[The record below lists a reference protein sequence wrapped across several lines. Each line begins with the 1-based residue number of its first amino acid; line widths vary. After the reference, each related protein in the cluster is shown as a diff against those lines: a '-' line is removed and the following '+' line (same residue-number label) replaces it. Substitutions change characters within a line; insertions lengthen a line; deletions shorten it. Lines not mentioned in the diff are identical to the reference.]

1 MICPRCHTEMNDDV
15 NYCPHCGMKIEKCPA
30 CHQPIINGAKFCSHC
45 GTSLYTKQTE
55 SHIGGYYEPLHK
67 DSEYVK
73 TVIEP
78 ETTIDFK
85 DISVNKKVNKKVI
98 IIAVAILLALSGI
111 SYAYIYH
118 GPKINKNN
126 TDTDIVKQNE
136 PFVVES
142 STSWSSLTGNMNQE
156 GNVFKTEDKIFML
169 DDNEHLVSMD
179 LKLENRVTL
188 VNDECHYI
196 NVVGDMIYYTNDDDF
211 LCSMTTDGKDQ
222 KVILDQEVY
231 YMIVKGDKIYYQLDD
246 NRKEHI
252 YVYDLTTNEQT
263 ELNDRKSYNLN
274 ILDDKIYYSSSD
286 GIYSIGIDGQ
296 GEEKLMS
303 GKVANLIYQDGKLYY
318 NEIES
323 DLPRIVAYD
332 IESKKTEVII
342 NKKSGLLNITNEYLF
357 YLSSD
362 LNVVRYDL
370 KTKENKNIYAGN
382 VEYGFVVGDKL
393 ILYTKSLY
401 NDDEYQVIMDFS
413 GENQQRLFA
422 ASNGT
427 FV

>member
-45 GTSLYTKQTE
+45 GTSLYAKQAE
-55 SHIGGYYEPLHK
+55 SHIGGYYEPLQHNEYTETKTEFK
-67 DSEYVK
+67 DS
-73 TVIEP
+73 T
-78 ETTIDFK
+78 DFK
-85 DISVNKKVNKKVI
+85 DIPVNKKVNKKVI
-98 IIAVAILLALSGI
+98 IIAVAILLVLSGV

-118 GPKINKNN
+118 GPKLNKNT
-126 TDTDIVKQNE
+126 TDTDVVKPNE
-136 PFVVES
+136 PLVVGE
-142 STSWSSLTGNMNQE
+142 STSWTSFTGNINQE

-196 NVVGDMIYYTNDDDF
+196 NVVGDMIYYTNDDDL
-211 LCSMTTDGKDQ
+211 LCSMTVEGKDQ
-222 KVILDQEVY
+222 KVIFDQEVY

-246 NRKEHI
+246 NKKEHI

-274 ILDDKIYYSSSD
+274 VLDDKIYYSSSD

-318 NEIES
+318 NEIEF

-342 NKKSGLLNITNEYLF
+342 NKKSGLLNITSEYLF